1 MELFLLEHK
10 RLWRRMST
18 KISVFLCFLYLV
30 VFGSILSFQWFS
42 LGSSSGNGTGF
53 GYNFDGYSAIRNRQ
67 EYARSF
73 EGELNDDTLQ
83 RLVQDYQRINAA
95 GLEDDS
101 QKTDWHIIDD
111 WICTLW
117 PELEDKGR
125 IYEITIDYVDPEK
138 LTGFYERRQSVLE
151 EFLVNNNQTG
161 KEREYLLKMNENV
174 NTPFQYQWIEGWRV
188 LLGSTVAD
196 MGIVMALFIAIA
208 LSTLFAGEWH
218 DNTGS
223 LVLTTK
229 NGWREI
235 AFAKILTG
243 LVFAVEL
250 FAIIAIGN
258 IASQIFFMGTVGWNM
273 PIQTIKLTA
282 VASMNMLQAEIYE
295 YAFTLLGAVGFAG
308 IVLLISAA
316 VKNNVL
322 ALILSLAVAYAPMM
336 ITQYLPFGVQKA
348 LDLIPLVGSPADIF
362 RTNTFHI
369 FGKYIWS
376 PYLLI
381 TVPVLIGV
389 LCIPLAVKGWSRRLR
404 V

>member
-1 MELFLLEHK
+1 MDLFLLEHK
-10 RLWRRMST
+10 KLWRRMST

-42 LGSSSGNGTGF
+42 LGTRGGYSTGF
-53 GYNFDGYSAIRNRQ
+53 ENNFDGYSAIRNRQ

-73 EGELNDDTLQ
+73 AGDMTDETLQ
-83 RLVQDYQRINAA
+83 RLVRDYQRMDADDMEKE
-95 GLEDDS
+95 LE
-101 QKTDWHIIDD
+101 KTDWRIINN
-111 WICTLW
+111 WIEILY
-117 PELEDKGR
+117 PELKNND
-125 IYEITIDYVDPEK
+125 IYKIMIDYVAPEK
-138 LTGFYERRQSVLE
+138 LTGFYGRRQKVLE
-151 EFLVNNNQTG
+151 EFLENNNQTG
-161 KEREYLLKMNENV
+161 KEKEYLLRMNENV
-174 NTPFQYQWIEGWRV
+174 KTPFQYQWTQGWSI
-188 LLGSTVAD
+188 LLGTTVAE

-218 DNTGS
+218 NNTGS
-223 LVLTTK
+223 LILTTK

-243 LVFAVEL
+243 LAFAAEL
-250 FAIIAIGN
+250 SVLLAIGN
-258 IASQIFFMGTVGWNM
+258 IVSQIFFMGTVGWDM
-273 PIQTIKLTA
+273 PIQTIKLIA
-282 VASMNMLQAEIYE
+282 VAPMNMLQAEIYE
-295 YAFTLLGAVGFAG
+295 YAFVLLGAVGFAG

-336 ITQYLPFGVQKA
+336 IEEYLPYGAQKA
-348 LDLIPLVGSPADIF
+348 LDLLPLSGSGADIF

-369 FGKYIWS
+369 FGKYVWS

-389 LCIPLAVKGWSRRLR
+389 LCIPFAVKSWSR
-404 V
+404 